1 MVGFVVD
8 VGVGQ
13 IEVPSEKITALRSA
27 LRQATQS
34 PRIKARSLASVI
46 GKIISMAVRVVY
58 SDANETGYGGF
69 VVEHGAYISHGQWTA
84 EQAKC
89 SSTWRELS
97 AVRMVL
103 AAVADKLSQ
112 TVEYAGLQ
120 PAKMLSVFCKWVV
133 ESLIC
138 NQ

>member
-1 MVGFVVD
+1 M
-8 VGVGQ
+8 
-13 IEVPSEKITALRSA
+13 
-27 LRQATQS
+27 
-34 PRIKARSLASVI
+34 
-46 GKIISMAVRVVY
+46 Y
-58 SDANETGYGGF
+58 SDTSETGYGGF
-69 VVEHGAYISHGQWTA
+69 VVEHGACISHGQWTA

-89 SSTWRELS
+89 SSTWSELS

-103 AAVADKLSQ
+103 AAVVLQTNCQ

-120 PAKMLSVFCKWVV
+120 TAKMLSVFCKWVV